1 MKKISIFIPS
11 FERGG
16 VENNVILY
24 SSILVEAGY
33 CVDVVYNRAD
43 AQNFSKLGN
52 KVNKVKLGWSI
63 KIPHMHPR
71 INDLLNMLIGCFLYL
86 FKYRTN
92 ILIISFQGNIM
103 PIAFCKLLGI
113 KIIVRIASHPSIVN
127 NEKGVVAKL
136 SNKLKNIFYKYATV
150 VIANSEV
157 AARQIAID
165 AKVAVRTVYNPAF
178 SQDIIAKSRE
188 PLLDEKFF
196 SLKGKKIISV
206 GRLVDIK
213 DFQMLIKAFFIIQKK
228 IEASLIVVGDGDK
241 RKELEVLTENL
252 NIKDKVYFVGFKKNP
267 HNYVANSDLF
277 VLSSKNEGLPNSL
290 IEAIAVGV
298 PVVSTNCLSGPSEI
312 LLDGKGGDLVEVG
325 NVKQMANAII
335 TNLKNIEYATKK
347 HRIAYSNLN
356 RFSYRIVKDQILK
369 IVEKYV

>member
-1 MKKISIFIPS
+1 LKKISIFIPS